1 MNTYSEWRAQRDF
14 LRSTRTLAS
23 ALRYANTAR
32 ELAAYYLTQFGG
44 RAPVA
49 VDYLRRRARG
59 VLLADPARA
68 RLYQTAARLLDK

>member
-1 MNTYSEWRAQRDF
+1 MATFSEWRAQMDF
-14 LRSTRTLAS
+14 LRNTRSLAP

-59 VLLADPARA
+59 IVTADPARA